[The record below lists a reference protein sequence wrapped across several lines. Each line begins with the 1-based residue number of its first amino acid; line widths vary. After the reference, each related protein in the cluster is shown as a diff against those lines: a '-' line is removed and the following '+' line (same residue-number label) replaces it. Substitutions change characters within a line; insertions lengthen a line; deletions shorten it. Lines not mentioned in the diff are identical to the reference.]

1 MKNCS
6 DNPEKQFKPEYLSDL
21 YYLELISGSGVG
33 YWIKPEVTGT
43 GPSPR
48 ESHSAVVYKPEG
60 RAHMVVIYGGKDKTR
75 RLGDI
80 FTLDTGTNTW
90 MELKP
95 LGPTP
100 KPRSLHTS
108 LLVSKDRMVVIGGI
122 VPKDEK
128 RDKLI
133 Q

>member
-1 MKNCS
+1 
-6 DNPEKQFKPEYLSDL
+6 
-21 YYLELISGSGVG
+21 
-33 YWIKPEVTGT
+33 
-43 GPSPR
+43 
-48 ESHSAVVYKPEG
+48 
-60 RAHMVVIYGGKDKTR
+60 MVVIYGGKDKTR
-75 RLGDI
+75 RLSDI

-95 LGPTP
+95 LGPQP
-100 KPRSLHTS
+100 KARSLHTS
-108 LLVSKDRMVVIGGI
+108 LLVSNDRMVVTGGI